1 MSGTKRIKM
10 GITTKKI
17 LETMDYSWFKD
28 MPDDFKTQE
37 MCDRVVEIGATWVFD
52 FVPEEFRTRAVCV
65 KAVERNIWFFN
76 TIPDEFKTREMCKQV
91 IESGHS
97 LLLDYLPDWFV
108 RDRQLSK

>member
-1 MSGTKRIKM
+1 MSGTTRIKM

-28 MPDDFKTQE
+28 MPDAFKTQE
-37 MCDRVVEIGATWVFD
+37 MCNRVVEIGATWVFD

-76 TIPDEFKTREMCKQV
+76 TIPDEFKTREMCERV